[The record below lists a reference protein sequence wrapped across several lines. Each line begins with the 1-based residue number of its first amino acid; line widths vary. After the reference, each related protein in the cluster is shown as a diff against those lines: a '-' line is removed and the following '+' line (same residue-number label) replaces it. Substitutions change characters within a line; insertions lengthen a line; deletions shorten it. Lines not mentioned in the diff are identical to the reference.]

1 MKAHIKNPARVI
13 FLSLAPLAAAAA
25 MLTFVDQRQV
35 APPERLAV
43 SYADLDVNT
52 ADGAAVLFHRI
63 RVAAG
68 EVCSIY
74 DGKNPAQAAL
84 RESCTDRAVTQAVA
98 VVDKP
103 LLSDRYLSEFHQQKN
118 RELVAS
124 R

>member
-13 FLSLAPLAAAAA
+13 FLALAPLAAAAA
-25 MLTFVDQRQV
+25 MLTFVDQRDV
-35 APPERLAV
+35 SPPDRLAV

-74 DGKNPAQAAL
+74 DGKNPAQTAL
-84 RESCTDRAVTQAVA
+84 RKSCTDRAVTQAVA

-103 LLSDRYLSEFHQQKN
+103 LLSDRYLNEFHQQRN
-118 RELVAS
+118 RELMAS